1 MPLSR
6 HRSMIKPVALTL
18 LVTTQQQNW
27 KLRQNRLLF
36 PQCSGSQVL
45 YILMLLT
52 QLLAYTFVIML
63 NTVIYAIYFI
73 IIMTDRLFLYHLRQV
88 LGLVWDARTQ
98 YYNIGL
104 ALDLP
109 PGDIDAIVS
118 GNSHIMPNP
127 IFTEMINECLRRGLV
142 TQEKLAKAV
151 SSPQVCFAYL
161 SDCILAEKFTTA
173 PQTPRCEFSFVIS

>member
-1 MPLSR
+1 M
-6 HRSMIKPVALTL
+6 
-18 LVTTQQQNW
+18 
-27 KLRQNRLLF
+27 
-36 PQCSGSQVL
+36 
-45 YILMLLT
+45 YILMMLLT

-63 NTVIYAIYFI
+63 STVIYAIYFI

-109 PGDIDAIVS
+109 PDDIDAIVS
-118 GNSHIMPNP
+118 GNSYKPNP
-127 IFTEMINECLRRGLV
+127 IFMEMIKECLRRGLV

-151 SSPQVCFAYL
+151 SSPQVCFTYL
-161 SDCILAEKFTTA
+161 SDCILAEKFTA
-173 PQTPRCEFSFVIS
+173 PQTPRSKFIFVIS

>member
-1 MPLSR
+1 
-6 HRSMIKPVALTL
+6 
-18 LVTTQQQNW
+18 
-27 KLRQNRLLF
+27 
-36 PQCSGSQVL
+36 
-45 YILMLLT
+45 MLLT

-63 NTVIYAIYFI
+63 STVIYAIYFII

-88 LGLVWDARTQ
+88 LGLVWDARTE

-118 GNSHIMPNP
+118 GNSYKPDP
-127 IFTEMINECLRRGLV
+127 IFTEMIKECLRRGLV

-151 SSPQVCFAYL
+151 SSPQVCFTYL

-173 PQTPRCEFSFVIS
+173 PQTPRGKFIFVIS